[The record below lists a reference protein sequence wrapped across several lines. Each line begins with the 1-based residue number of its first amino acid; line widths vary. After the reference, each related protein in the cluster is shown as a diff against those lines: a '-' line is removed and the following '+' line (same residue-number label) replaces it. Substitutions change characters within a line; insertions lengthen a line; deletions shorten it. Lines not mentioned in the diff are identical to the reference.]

1 MHILFTVAASIAVIS
16 SAPATSTSPNP
27 EKSEQVEKEETR
39 EEKKI
44 CRRIQSMG
52 SRRTERVCMTKE
64 QWREFN
70 QGN

>member
-1 MHILFTVAASIAVIS
+1 MHILFTVAASIAAIS

>member
-1 MHILFTVAASIAVIS
+1 MHILFSVAASIAVMS
-16 SAPATSTSPNP
+16 SAPSTASNP
-27 EKSEQVEKEETR
+27 KPEDSEKVEKQEAR

-52 SRRTERVCMTKE
+52 SRRSERVCMTKK

-70 QGN
+70 NGN